1 MDSKKL
7 VRCAAHAGSWYDS
20 NPNTLGS
27 KLKGWLDSATSTI
40 QPQKLKAIIGPHA
53 GYSFCGH
60 VAAFAY
66 QYVAQH
72 RKQYKTVVLLG
83 PSHKVHLSG
92 CAISNCTT
100 WETPIGNFE
109 VDQDIYSELLSNKSV
124 EWQATTKKID
134 ENEHSMEMHLPFMRL
149 CLDQG
154 TKIVPIMVGNLSD
167 TQADK
172 FGKVLA
178 KYFDRDDTLFVIS
191 SDFCHWGSNFDYRP
205 YDKSCGQIHEYIEKL
220 DHEGMHHIENN
231 DYNGFTKY
239 LSQTDNTICGREPIK
254 LLLKTIKSSQ
264 FGGPDIKFV
273 KYDQSNKVMGM
284 KDMSVSYASAL
295 VYL

>member
-1 MDSKKL
+1 MDPKFI
-7 VRCAAHAGSWYDS
+7 RCAHHAGSWYDS
-20 NPNTLGS
+20 NPSVLGG
-27 KLKGWLDSATSTI
+27 KLKEWLNAANPTV

-72 RKQYKTVVLLG
+72 RKSYKTVVLLG
-83 PSHKVHLSG
+83 PSHKVHLKG
-92 CAISNCTT
+92 CALSPCTT

-109 VDQDIYSELLSNKSV
+109 VDQDIYSELTSNKSV
-124 EWQATTKKID
+124 EWQGTTKKID

-154 TKIVPIMVGNLSD
+154 TKIVPIMVGNLDDSK
-167 TQADK
+167 AEK

-178 KYFDRDDTLFVIS
+178 KYFDRDDVLFVVS

-205 YDKSCGQIHEYIEKL
+205 YDKSSGQIHEYIEKL
-220 DHEGMHHIENN
+220 DHAGMQHIENN
-231 DYNGFTKY
+231 DYTGFTKY
-239 LSQTDNTICGREPIK
+239 LRETENTICGREPIR
-254 LLLKTIKSSQ
+254 LLLQTIKSSQ
-264 FGGPDIKFV
+264 NKGPDIKFV
-273 KYDQSNKVMGM
+273 KYDQSNQVKKMN
-284 KDMSVSYASAL
+284 DMSVSYASAL
-295 VYL
+295 IYL